1 MANCIKCGKYT
12 KYENGLCPSCYHK
25 NKKSNEEEIEQKPFL
40 VQLTEFIDVVGKHGI
55 GVTMVGMG
63 LLFVLF
69 MHPNTNSWQNIIAY
83 IVAIPSI
90 MFGTYIEYIKIK
102 IEIKGK

>member
-55 GVTMVGMG
+55 GVTMVIAHHRQG
-63 LLFVLF
+63 LRG
-69 MHPNTNSWQNIIAY
+69 HKG
-83 IVAIPSI
+83 
-90 MFGTYIEYIKIK
+90 FGRL
-102 IEIKGK
+102 